1 MNNTAAA
8 LNDTGFSD
16 NPFEEQ
22 EGAFSLESLFKYT
35 FVIAKLLADIL
46 IIYCMRKFQIL
57 KTWENSLIMHWT
69 IVDLTHLLLYQL
81 YSQIL
86 LHNEII
92 RLVPCI
98 VDSIISTSFLST
110 LIFGEAMLVA
120 FAVLNSR
127 RPILKNRESIFKKYY
142 AGAVYILCVL
152 ECIVEFTVCRFRP
165 FFDNL
170 MFTVNVIICL
180 SVVLNFTLT
189 KIIKCDGHV
198 NQTYYVV
205 YASNITI
212 FFLVPLYVHHYL
224 LIWFRSYESFE
235 KFLEKTMIVAFLI
248 LLSNS
253 SVILV
258 LLYQCCRD
266 FRTVVLSI
274 VKKLL
279 MRSEISWCEMQQEV

>member
-1 MNNTAAA
+1 MNNTAVA
-8 LNDTGFSD
+8 LNDTGFAD
-16 NPFEEQ
+16 NPFDEQ
-22 EGAFSLESLFKYT
+22 EGALSLEILLKYT
-35 FVIAKLLADIL
+35 FVIAKLLSDIF
-46 IIYCMRKFQIL
+46 IIHCMRKFQIL
-57 KTWENSLIMHWT
+57 KTWENSLIMHWA
-69 IVDLTHLLLYQL
+69 IVDLAHLLLYQL
-81 YSQIL
+81 YSQLLLPSKIL
-86 LHNEII
+86 

-98 VDSIISTSFLST
+98 VDSIVSTSFLST
-110 LIFGEAMLVA
+110 LIFGEAILVA
-120 FAVLNSR
+120 FVVLNSR
-127 RPILKNRESIFKKYY
+127 CSILDNRESLFKKFYI
-142 AGAVYILCVL
+142 GCIYILCVL
-152 ECIVEFTVCRFRP
+152 ECIVEFTVCRF
-165 FFDNL
+165 FENL

-198 NQTYYVV
+198 SQTYYVV

-212 FFLVPLYVHHYL
+212 FSLVPLYIYHYL

-235 KFLEKTMIVAFLI
+235 YFLEKTIIVAYLI

-253 SVILV
+253 LVILV